1 MMLIIVP
8 MTKTIMLMTSTR
20 IMIIKRAAL
29 LLSPSFTS
37 ALQEV
42 AVRPAHERKS
52 FKHISLDLLHPA
64 NKKHL
69 PLACQTL
76 HFTSLKLLNHGK
88 PQPSNGP
95 HMKTY
100 MDASDQASLAWA
112 FSHKSLIA
120 QQWIVGQNGTFGP
133 CFLPSCLKKMNCKV
147 SFNGR

>member
-1 MMLIIVP
+1 MLIIVP

-29 LLSPSFTS
+29 LLCPSFTS

-42 AVRPAHERKS
+42 AARPAHKWKS
-52 FKHISLDLLHPA
+52 FKKISPDLSHPA

-88 PQPSNGP
+88 PQPPNGP
-95 HMKTY
+95 HMKPC
-100 MDASDQASLAWA
+100 MDGLDQASLAWA
-112 FSHKSLIA
+112 FSHKNLIA
-120 QQWIVGQNGTFGP
+120 QQRTVGQNGTFGP
-133 CFLPSCLKKMNCKV
+133 CFLPSCLRKMNCKV